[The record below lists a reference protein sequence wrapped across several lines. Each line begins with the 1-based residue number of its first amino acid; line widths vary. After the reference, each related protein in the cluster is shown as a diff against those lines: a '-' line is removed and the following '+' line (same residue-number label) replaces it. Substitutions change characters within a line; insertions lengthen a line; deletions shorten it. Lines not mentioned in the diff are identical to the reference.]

1 MSGETNLD
9 LLVADMCP
17 ELSPGFYAF
26 CLVPEAE
33 LDQFPLADIEVL
45 VRENEGITLVLAEA
59 EALRYGFDVTHLFA
73 RITLQVHSSLDAVGL
88 TAVVANRLADQ
99 GISANVIAGYYHD
112 HIYVAAADGPRVVA
126 ILKASA

>member
-1 MSGETNLD
+1 
-9 LLVADMCP
+9 
-17 ELSPGFYAF
+17 
-26 CLVPEAE
+26 
-33 LDQFPLADIEVL
+33 
-45 VRENEGITLVLAEA
+45 
-59 EALRYGFDVTHLFA
+59 LFA